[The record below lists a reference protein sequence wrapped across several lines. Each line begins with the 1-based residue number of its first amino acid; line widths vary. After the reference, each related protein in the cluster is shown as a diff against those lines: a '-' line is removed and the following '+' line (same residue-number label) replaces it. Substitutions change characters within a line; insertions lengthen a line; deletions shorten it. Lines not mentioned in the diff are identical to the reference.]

1 MYEQA
6 YGLTAPPFQINPDPS
21 FYFES
26 KGHGHAHQYLRFG
39 AFQGE
44 GFIVVTGEIG
54 AGKTTL
60 LRALL
65 AELDPSKV
73 VAAQIVSTQLAADE
87 LLSAVALAFGISA
100 EGMNKA
106 RLLATL
112 EAYLASLATS
122 NRRALLIIDE
132 AQNLGPAAIEE
143 LRMLSNF
150 QFGNRALL
158 QSFLV
163 GQPELRDIL
172 RLPQMEQLRQRV
184 IASCHL
190 GPMSAEETRGYIEH
204 RLHHVGWQNR
214 PAFDPQAFSA
224 IFEWTGG
231 VPRRI
236 NLLCSRLLLSAFL
249 DEADSIDAERVNRVG
264 AEIRAEISGEPAAL
278 DDAPA
283 AKAAGKT
290 RPAPTAVPAEPARG
304 FDAPPLVDPAL
315 CDLAG
320 QSPVLCVGASY
331 RAQIALG
338 PVARALAQREDV
350 APVRIFQFTG
360 AGAID
365 DADWAQRNLRRLG
378 CADLLIERA
387 LQSRTLAGARAEA
400 EAAFSNLLAQ
410 LQPGAVVLCGD
421 DHFSAQCALAARQ
434 AGVPIVRIDAGQ
446 RHGQP
451 QSFDESNRL
460 LIDRSSSLLFAPEP
474 AALQA
479 LAAEGLRGSRV
490 QLSGSPLVDVVLA
503 RRAAL
508 PAAGEL
514 LRTAGI
520 DLPAPGHYALVWLDP
535 TAPVRADTETPPRTP
550 QMLFDDLRVL
560 SRSLPVVWPVFAAQR
575 TAIESAR
582 SSVREHV
589 HLLPLPEDFVALL
602 GLMQGSRC
610 VLTDSSWLSLQSA
623 ALGRPCVLLA
633 EHTEHV
639 AARECGR
646 IVTTRPG
653 ARSLFRALSEVLDGP
668 EPSAPLPA
676 PFDGRAAHRIALHL
690 ADWLLAQR
698 DPAFLSYLE
707 GR

>member
-1 MYEQA
+1 MYERA
-6 YGLTAPPFQINPDPS
+6 FGLTAPPFQINPDPS

-204 RLHHVGWQNR
+204 RLRHVGWQNR
-214 PAFDPQAFSA
+214 PAFDPQAFDA
-224 IFEWTGG
+224 IFDWTSG

-236 NLLCSRLLLSAFL
+236 NLLCSRLLLSVFL
-249 DEADSIDAERVNRVG
+249 DEADSIDAERVNRIG
-264 AEIRAEISGEPAAL
+264 AEIHAEIGGEPTAFDKTSAAKSSARAPSGLAATPGEPAC
-278 DDAPA
+278 
-283 AKAAGKT
+283 
-290 RPAPTAVPAEPARG
+290 G
-304 FDAPPLVDPAL
+304 FDAPPLVDPGL
-315 CDLAG
+315 CGLAG
-320 QSPVLCVGASY
+320 QSPVLCVVASY

-350 APVRIFQFTG
+350 APVRILQFTG

-365 DADWAQRNLRRLG
+365 DAGWAQRNSCRLG
-378 CADLLIERA
+378 CANLLIDHA
-387 LQSRTLAGARAEA
+387 LQSRTPAGARAEA
-400 EAAFSNLLAQ
+400 QTVFSNLLTQ
-410 LQPGAVVLCGD
+410 LQPGAVVLGGN
-421 DHFSAQCALAARQ
+421 DHLSAQCALAARL

-446 RHGQP
+446 RHGQL
-451 QSFDESNRL
+451 QSLDESNRV

-490 QLSGSPLVDVVLA
+490 QLSGPPLVDVVLA
-503 RRAAL
+503 HRAAL

-514 LRTAGI
+514 LRVAGI
-520 DLPAPGHYALVWLDP
+520 DLPAPGQYALVWLDP

-560 SRSLPVVWPVFAAQR
+560 SRSLPVVWPVSAAQR
-575 TAIESAR
+575 REIESAR
-582 SSVREHV
+582 HSVREHV

-602 GLMQGSRC
+602 GLVQGARC
-610 VLTDSSWLSLQSA
+610 VLTDSSWLALQA
-623 ALGRPCVLLA
+623 TVLGRSCVLLA

-639 AARECGR
+639 AARESGR

-653 ARSLFRALSEVLDGP
+653 ARSLFRALSEVLDGH
-668 EPSAPLPA
+668 EPSTALPA
-676 PFDGRAAHRIALHL
+676 HYDGRAAHRIALHV